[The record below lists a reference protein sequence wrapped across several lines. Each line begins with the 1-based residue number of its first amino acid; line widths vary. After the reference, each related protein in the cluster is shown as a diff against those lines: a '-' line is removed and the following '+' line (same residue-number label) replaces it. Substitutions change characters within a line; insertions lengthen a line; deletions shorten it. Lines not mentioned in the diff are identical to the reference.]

1 MITGIRLLFYSHVEK
16 FIMWRFI
23 TKDIKHRGSVAG
35 EKQMNAGNVRMPL
48 YPMTDELWTMH
59 ASMQLADI
67 LNQISNEKIVI
78 IIIRILVWISCYF
91 CISDFVF
98 LNNSML
104 DIFFFDRICD
114 LYDRRVIIHFVLYVN
129 CKMLNHILLPP

>member
-1 MITGIRLLFYSHVEK
+1 
-16 FIMWRFI
+16 
-23 TKDIKHRGSVAG
+23 
-35 EKQMNAGNVRMPL
+35 MPL